1 MKDSNLQRKYM
12 QSQYENKIDALFIS
26 LMLCKVNLKVNSY
39 LFEEY
44 AMNFRRTSNLIE
56 LMRHSFYLQD
66 FINMYSNSTIW
77 NCFD

>member
-1 MKDSNLQRKYM
+1 
-12 QSQYENKIDALFIS
+12 
-26 LMLCKVNLKVNSY
+26 MLCKVNLKVNSY